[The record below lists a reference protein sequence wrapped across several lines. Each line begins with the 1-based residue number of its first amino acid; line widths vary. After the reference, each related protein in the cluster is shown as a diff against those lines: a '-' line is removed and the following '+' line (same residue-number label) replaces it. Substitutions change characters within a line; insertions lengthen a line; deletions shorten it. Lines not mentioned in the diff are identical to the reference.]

1 MSASVA
7 ESAKNSMVANMPVRC
22 MCQCNCL
29 NTSTKIQVNLSLL
42 RRSHQRVKLSG
53 LRQSKICIKAA
64 LTGVKG
70 LKSWIR
76 LFIIII
82 IVLLINY
89 FGFPDIS
96 ISHGIYVTCQNYF

>member
-1 MSASVA
+1 M
-7 ESAKNSMVANMPVRC
+7 
-22 MCQCNCL
+22 
-29 NTSTKIQVNLSLL
+29 
-42 RRSHQRVKLSG
+42 SG
-53 LRQSKICIKAA
+53 LRESKICIKMA

-82 IVLLINY
+82 IIVLLIN

-96 ISHGIYVTCQNYF
+96 ISHGINVTCPNYF